1 MCPSGAK
8 GYYEIKVLAKDHA
21 SMYGFASMGFKRVGD
36 DVHSWSVERV
46 GDDVHS
52 CSVEGNGHK
61 RHNNHS
67 PEIDWNFAMGR
78 SRG

>member
-36 DVHSWSVERV
+36 DVHS
-46 GDDVHS
+46 
-52 CSVEGNGHK
+52 
-61 RHNNHS
+61 